1 MPWEK
6 CSSSTKGTYPSYCDV
21 GHRQILSQEQIW
33 RRSLHL
39 LKKKE
44 LLLIQNTSPF
54 WLALILRLILHNQHF
69 PQATIIFKYF
79 EWTIKKITE
88 FLIRLII
95 QISEPV
101 IHRGRN
107 YNILLHLYSSLHH
120 IQLQAIILKY
130 NMHVNLTATYLS
142 LFACDVII
150 IISWLLLIPY
160 TSITSI
166 SFTGTYEHITD

>member
-1 MPWEK
+1 MLQQYQRDIPI
-6 CSSSTKGTYPSYCDV
+6 
-21 GHRQILSQEQIW
+21 ILRCRTPTNSVT
-33 RRSLHL
+33 RTNMATLAPPVK
-39 LKKKE
+39 KKKE